1 MYTKICGPLELHNI
15 VKVYAVES
23 LMFVYRRQEI
33 RNDQDLTDKSPGRQE
48 ATKIKI
54 NALSAM

>member
-1 MYTKICGPLELHNI
+1 MYTKICMHNI
-15 VKVYAVES
+15 VEVYAVES
-23 LMFVYRRQEI
+23 LMFVYCRQEI